1 MGRGLAGLCA
11 LACAA
16 AALWM
21 SAQHP
26 LAPMLAVAAVI
37 LLAALAAW
45 RPLWIPVVL
54 LALLPVAGLA
64 PWTGWMLAEEFDLL
78 LLALLAGGWAR
89 LAWPAG
95 LPPRQPATDG
105 AAPGNT
111 TVRRVDFAVVAP
123 DVTPPTVSV
132 RIGHHHATC
141 PVSASAMPKTTEPSS
156 QSMARRKAIAA

>member
-105 AAPGNT
+105 AA
-111 TVRRVDFAVVAP
+111 RVWWLLAVLVVGLTA
-123 DVTPPTVSV
+123 VSTW
-132 RIGHHHATC
+132 RGLHDAGAWGAGGF
-141 PVSASAMPKTTEPSS
+141 PWGWW
-156 QSMARRKAIAA
+156 QGWR